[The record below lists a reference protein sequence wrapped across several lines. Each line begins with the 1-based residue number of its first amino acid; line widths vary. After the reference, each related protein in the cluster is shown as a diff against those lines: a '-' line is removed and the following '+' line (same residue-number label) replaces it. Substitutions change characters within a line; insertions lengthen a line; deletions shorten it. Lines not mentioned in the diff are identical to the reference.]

1 MTKSVE
7 LIVDVVSPNL
17 YMLFGPLRE
26 AVERQGAELHV
37 TPIFLAGLHKLTG
50 NAPPMQRDAGV
61 RGKNEYAMLEI
72 RRFLKTHAL
81 DRFRMNSAFPFNT
94 VTVQRMLCVAV
105 EDGRGVEL
113 ADLLLRLIWEE
124 NRDLSQDDVILES
137 LAGTQFDGP
146 SLLERARRD
155 ANKQRLVDRTQ
166 AAADRGVFGV
176 PTVFVGDEMFFG
188 KERLAQ
194 IEKELAG

>member
-81 DRFRMNSAFPFNT
+81 DRFRVNSAFPFNT